1 VNDDDTP
8 ETLDLEEGDSIEVA
22 LEREFRRGRARVGN
36 IVALT
41 SDYDLGLGG
50 TQRSVGVNHRY

>member
-22 LEREFRRGRARVGN
+22 LERESRWVKDTRG
-36 IVALT
+36 
-41 SDYDLGLGG
+41 
-50 TQRSVGVNHRY
+50 